1 MTQSPARPIFAAEE
15 KPAQPASTLPFLL
28 IAAGIFLSGCGTN
41 EGELAAVREASRI
54 AEEAR
59 RDQADQTRSFAEL
72 EATLSQE
79 RQNIDR
85 ERAQAAQWHDEAAR
99 SRERAV
105 QAHREAN
112 EAAAQDRFLG
122 QALLACAPLITVAAA
137 LLAALRLAQKCYE
150 ADPEGD
156 SLIAETLLLEA
167 HIKPVVYDPGLAG
180 RMVRASRLGLP
191 LGPAGEGEDP
201 ARASDRDE
209 DPDAGYDRRQDDF
222 PGQNDADEDPATRP
236 F

>member
-1 MTQSPARPIFAAEE
+1 MTQSPALPIFAAE
-15 KPAQPASTLPFLL
+15 KPAPRASVLPSLL
-28 IAAGIFLSGCGTN
+28 IAAGIFLSGCASN

-72 EATLSQE
+72 EATLSEE

-99 SRERAV
+99 SRERAI
-105 QAHREAN
+105 QAQREAN
-112 EAAAQDRFLG
+112 EAAARDKFFG

-167 HIKPVVYDPGLAG
+167 HIKPVKYDPGLAA
-180 RMVRASRLGLP
+180 RLVRASRLGLP
-191 LGPAGEGEDP
+191 MGPASEGENPALPSDQPDEDP
-201 ARASDRDE
+201 A
-209 DPDAGYDRRQDDF
+209 AGFDRRQDDF
-222 PGQNDADEDPATRP
+222 PEDPDEDQTSRP

>member
-1 MTQSPARPIFAAEE
+1 MTPSPARPISAAE
-15 KPAQPASTLPFLL
+15 KPAPLASVLPCLL
-28 IAAGIFLSGCGTN
+28 IAAGIFLSGCAST

-99 SRERAV
+99 SRERAI

-112 EAAAQDRFLG
+112 EAAARDRFFG

-180 RMVRASRLGLP
+180 RLLGRSRLGLP
-191 LGPAGEGEDP
+191 MGPTGEGENP

-222 PGQNDADEDPATRP
+222 PGQDDEDDDPATRP

>member
-1 MTQSPARPIFAAEE
+1 MTPSPARPIFAAE
-15 KPAQPASTLPFLL
+15 KPAALTSVLPCLL
-28 IAAGIFLSGCGTN
+28 ITAGIFLSGCAST

-99 SRERAV
+99 SRERAI

-112 EAAAQDRFLG
+112 EAAARDKFFG
-122 QALLACAPLITVAAA
+122 QALLACAPLFTVAAA

-150 ADPEGD
+150 ADPESD

-167 HIKPVVYDPGLAG
+167 HIKPVVYDPGLPTRLLG
-180 RMVRASRLGLP
+180 RSRLGLP
-191 LGPAGEGEDP
+191 MGPTGESEPPPKGCT
-201 ARASDRDE
+201 
-209 DPDAGYDRRQDDF
+209 PDDNPEAGYDRRQDDF
-222 PGQNDADEDPATRP
+222 PGQDDEDDDPATRP